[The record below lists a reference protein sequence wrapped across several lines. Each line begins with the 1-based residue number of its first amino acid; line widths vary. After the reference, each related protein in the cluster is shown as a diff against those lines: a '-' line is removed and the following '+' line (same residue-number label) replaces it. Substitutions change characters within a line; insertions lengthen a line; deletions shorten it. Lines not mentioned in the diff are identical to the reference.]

1 MLNVAMLS
9 KWHVHADDYARRL
22 QSHGN
27 VKLTAVWDEQPE
39 RGSEWAAR
47 LGTDFEADLDT
58 LLEREDIDG
67 VVVDAPT
74 SMHADVMVAAAEAGK
89 HIFTE
94 KAMALTVQ
102 ECDRISA
109 AVRKAG
115 VKFCISF
122 PARTRPHQ
130 LFAKQLID
138 DKVLGDVTLL
148 RIRNGHDGALNN
160 WLPEYWYDEKQT
172 GGGAMMDLGC
182 HPMYL
187 ASWMLGQPKRITSM
201 FHYFTH
207 RAVEDNAQCSI
218 EFVNNAVALVET
230 SLVTYRT
237 PSALEIYGTEGT
249 LMISDDTV
257 RVISKKLDAPFSGWI
272 SPTQLPKEQPL
283 PIIQWADALIHDK
296 PMPFGLEEGTKL
308 TELLEAAYIAHK
320 ENRTVEF
327 K

>member
-9 KWHVHADDYARRL
+9 KWHVHAEDYARVL
-22 QSHGN
+22 QSRGN
-27 VKLTAVWDEQPE
+27 VKITAVWDEEPE
-39 RGSEWAAR
+39 RGREWAAR
-47 LGTDFEADLDT
+47 LSADFEADLDT
-58 LLEREDIDG
+58 LLRREDVDG

-74 SMHADVMVAAAEAGK
+74 SMHADVMVAAAQAGK

-94 KAMALTVQ
+94 KAMALTTE
-102 ECDRISA
+102 ECERISA
-109 AVRKAG
+109 AVREAG

-122 PARTRPHQ
+122 PARTRPQ
-130 LFAKQLID
+130 EMFAKQLID
-138 DKVLGDVTLL
+138 DGILGDVTLL

-160 WLPEYWYDEKQT
+160 WLPEYWYDEKQA

-187 ASWMLGQPKRITSM
+187 ASWYLGKPKRITSM
-201 FHYFTH
+201 FHYFTQ

-218 EFVNNAVALVET
+218 EFANNAVALVET

-249 LMISDDTV
+249 LIISDSNV
-257 RVISKKLDAPFSGWI
+257 KVISKQFDSPFSGWI
-272 SPTQLPKEQPL
+272 SPTQLPAAQPL
-283 PIIQWADALIHDK
+283 PIVQWVDALLEDK
-296 PMPFGLEEGTKL
+296 PMPFGLEDGTKL

>member
-9 KWHVHADDYARRL
+9 KWHVHAEDYARKL
-22 QSHGN
+22 QTHGN
-27 VKLTAVWDEQPE
+27 VKITAVWDEQPE
-39 RGSEWAAR
+39 RGREWAAR
-47 LGTDFEADLDT
+47 LDADFEADLDT
-58 LLEREDIDG
+58 LLRREDVDG

-74 SMHADVMVAAAEAGK
+74 SMHADVMVAAAQAGK

-94 KAMALTVQ
+94 KAMALTTE

-109 AVRKAG
+109 AVREAG

-122 PARTRPHQ
+122 PARTRPQ
-130 LFAKQLID
+130 ELFAKQLID
-138 DKVLGDVTLL
+138 DGILGDVTLL

-160 WLPEYWYDEKQT
+160 WLPQYWYDEKQA

-187 ASWMLGQPKRITSM
+187 ASWYLGKPKRITSM
-201 FHYFTH
+201 FHYFTQ

-218 EFVNNAVALVET
+218 EFANNAVALVET

-249 LMISDDTV
+249 LIASDSNV
-257 RVISKKLDAPFSGWI
+257 KVISKKFDSPFSGWI
-272 SPTQLPKEQPL
+272 TPTRLPAAQPL
-283 PIIQWADALIHDK
+283 PIIQWADALLEDK
-296 PMPFGLEEGTKL
+296 PTPFGLEDGTKL
-308 TELLEAAYIAHK
+308 TELLEAAYIAHR